1 MQPWAGHEVLLSELG
16 SREEP
21 PGEGAVLWVAVTVI
35 HTHRFSPQEAEVQD
49 TLPSSVCLS
58 GVLNSAVPV
67 RVPQKST
74 AEGRTTLGYFSQAGN
89 TLLKFG

>member
-35 HTHRFSPQEAEVQD
+35 HTQVIPTGGRGAGHTPQFSVSVWGAKLCSACESPPEKHCRRQD
-49 TLPSSVCLS
+49 
-58 GVLNSAVPV
+58 
-67 RVPQKST
+67 
-74 AEGRTTLGYFSQAGN
+74 N
-89 TLLKFG
+89 TWLF

>member
-1 MQPWAGHEVLLSELG
+1 M
-16 SREEP
+16 
-21 PGEGAVLWVAVTVI
+21 
-35 HTHRFSPQEAEVQD
+35 QD